1 METKVYNLII
11 LDESGSMDCIRRQ
24 AVEGVNQTISTIRQ
38 AQLSNEG
45 QNHMVSLI
53 TFNSERT
60 NTIYD
65 MTPIKD
71 VKDLKLGDYNPGACT
86 PLYDAMG
93 FALTSLRKVA
103 TKKDLVLVTIITD
116 GYENASKEF
125 TGKAIKTLVDELRQ
139 QEDWIFT
146 YIGANQDVEKVAESL
161 GVSNSMAFQEDEE
174 GTRFMFEK
182 ESRSRR
188 KFYNTFGCMSMKI
201 ADGDDAMESLSACKR
216 DLSENYFDDDDVEF
230 EEII

>member
-53 TFNSERT
+53 TFDSERT

-93 FALTSLRKVA
+93 FALTNLRKVA

-146 YIGANQDVEKVAESL
+146 YIGANQNVEKVAESL

-174 GTRFMFEK
+174 GTRFMFEE

>member
-53 TFNSERT
+53 TFDSERT

-93 FALTSLRKVA
+93 FALTNLRKVA

-174 GTRFMFEK
+174 GTRFMFEE